1 MFVSAHDEGVVIDK
15 PCSSK
20 NALADP
26 SKDTADGEK
35 ASSTSR
41 YGGDWDSCRRGDAG
55 RGEGDFQRQGRS
67 RRRQSLH
74 CGRISSHFFFLA
86 SYQYDFQIKE
96 LSVEDTVLTAS
107 YRIYNPHAISTP
119 EVGVILALLHLG
131 LASQALAAHRYGPD
145 LGE

>member
-1 MFVSAHDEGVVIDK
+1 MLVSAHDEGVVIDR

-26 SKDTADGEK
+26 SNDTADGEK

-41 YGGDWDSCRRGDAG
+41 YGGVWNSRRRGDVG

-74 CGRISSHFFFLA
+74 CGRSSSHFFLLA
-86 SYQYDFQIKE
+86 LYQYDFQSKE
-96 LSVEDTVLTAS
+96 LFDAGTALTAS

-119 EVGVILALLHLG
+119 EVGVILALLHVSLVSQG
-131 LASQALAAHRYGPD
+131 LAARRYGLD
-145 LGE
+145 LEE